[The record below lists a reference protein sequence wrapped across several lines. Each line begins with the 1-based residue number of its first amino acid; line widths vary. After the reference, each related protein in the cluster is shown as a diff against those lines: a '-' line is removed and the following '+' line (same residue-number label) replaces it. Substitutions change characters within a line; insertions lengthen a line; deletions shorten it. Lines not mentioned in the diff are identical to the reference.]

1 MKLLMILH
9 FHLMLIPALHKKK
22 KKKGHNKQIHI
33 AYDYE
38 FICISNS

>member
-9 FHLMLIPALHKKK
+9 FHLMLIPALQKKK
-22 KKKGHNKQIHI
+22 KVHNKQIHI